1 MVDFASAQN
10 IAGNTG
16 GLTRIAL
23 ALELIVV
30 RVVNDGFNSAGDP
43 IKCAVVTGG
52 TEHLVT
58 TADLENASSAFG
70 ASACLGVDEFC

>member
-10 IAGNTG
+10 VAGDSG

-30 RVVNDGFNSAGDP
+30 RVVNDGFNTTCHP
-43 IKCAVVTGG
+43 IKCAVITGG

-70 ASACLGVDEFC
+70 ASARFGVD